1 MKEEEEEGR
10 PAGGETMR
18 YASVLGFRCK
28 VWTVV
33 KAGVI
38 CACVHGNQNVPKMH
52 RQPFLLLLVSK
63 HSPPFWVFHT
73 YTDAHSKLQTPDA
86 SLSLT
91 LLPKAVREI
100 KVGKCV

>member
-38 CACVHGNQNVPKMH
+38 CAWKSECTK
-52 RQPFLLLLVSK
+52 
-63 HSPPFWVFHT
+63 
-73 YTDAHSKLQTPDA
+73 DAQATFFVVASLQTLPAILGFSHIHRRPLKTPDSRRLA
-86 SLSLT
+86 ISYSAA
-91 LLPKAVREI
+91 KSCQ
-100 KVGKCV
+100 GDQSG